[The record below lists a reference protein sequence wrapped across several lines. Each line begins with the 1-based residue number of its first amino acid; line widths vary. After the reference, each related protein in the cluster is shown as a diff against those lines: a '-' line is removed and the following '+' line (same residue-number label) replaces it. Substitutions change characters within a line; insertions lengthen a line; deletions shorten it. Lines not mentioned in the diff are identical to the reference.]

1 MIIVNSWSFLH
12 LGVDNIANKRIMGVY
27 KEKGECMKN
36 VRLQM
41 KVNKAKAIAN
51 LPFEYDAKDTTL
63 SGSATPNHAVGMA
76 KAKRLALK
84 GVASV
89 SQPNLYRLRGGK

>member
-1 MIIVNSWSFLH
+1 
-12 LGVDNIANKRIMGVY
+12 
-27 KEKGECMKN
+27 MKN
-36 VRLQM
+36 IRLQM

-51 LPFEYDAKDTTL
+51 LPFEYDPKDTTL
-63 SGSATPNHAVGMA
+63 GVPSMTVEQGMA
-76 KAKRLALK
+76 KANRLALN

>member
-1 MIIVNSWSFLH
+1 
-12 LGVDNIANKRIMGVY
+12 MGVY

-51 LPFEYDAKDTTL
+51 LPFEYDPKDTTL
-63 SGSATPNHAVGMA
+63 GNASMTVEQGMA
-76 KAKRLALK
+76 RASLLALK
-84 GVASV
+84 GVESN
-89 SQPNLYRLRGGK
+89 SLNLYRLRGGK

>member
-1 MIIVNSWSFLH
+1 
-12 LGVDNIANKRIMGVY
+12 
-27 KEKGECMKN
+27 MKN

-41 KVNKAKAIAN
+41 KVNRAKAIAD
-51 LPFEYDAKDTTL
+51 LPFEFDPKDTTL
-63 SGSATPNHAVGMA
+63 GNASMTVEQGMA
-76 KAKRLALK
+76 KAKRLSLN